1 MTVDFRIASGPNI
14 NMLVLIPVSD
24 AARAWSKAH
33 LPADAKARADQ
44 ALVEPKFAVVI
55 IDEILRPAGPVH

>member
-1 MTVDFRIASGPNI
+1 MTVDCRIASGPNS
-14 NMLVLIPVSD
+14 NMLVLIPISD

-33 LPADAKARADQ
+33 LPADARARADQ

-55 IDEILRPAGPVH
+55 IDEVIRPAGPVN